1 MHCSSLWGRHS
12 RASRARTVNS
22 RISLTRGNNKFP
34 RTIEAEI
41 KREREREKKD
51 GRIWRKRSVD
61 RTERRGE
68 RSRRNSFLSL
78 SLCLARDE
86 KTNKVKRSLSRY
98 DSRLVKSCVELLFL
112 VGRGSVFSPCRD
124 YLCHYRIIFI
134 ASVPFPFPSP
144 DCHYRDYYLRSGPKL
159 PIEATLAAWPSV
171 FRERKISAKS

>member
-134 ASVPFPFPSP
+134 ASVPSP
-144 DCHYRDYYLRSGPKL
+144 PL
-159 PIEATLAAWPSV
+159 PRLSLPWLLFKVWSEVTDRGDTRRVASV